1 MKTVFLEVGNL
12 FDMDIEYGGIHVRR
26 PHYPWLDRSFV
37 EPILE
42 TDLNFLIW
50 AMPFKKHSDKPDTI
64 DYPISVIMDLRYP
77 KLKKKF
83 VDYTPYLM
91 RPL

>member
-12 FDMDIEYGGIHVRR
+12 LDMDIEYGGIHVRR

-42 TDLNFLIW
+42 TELNFLIW
-50 AMPFKKHSDKPDTI
+50 VMPFKDRPDII
-64 DYPISVIMDLRYP
+64 DYPVSVIMDLRYP
-77 KLKKKF
+77 KLKKKL